1 MSSRKRVPSVDRRPT
16 ATKRHA
22 RRLMSYLH
30 SLRLGN
36 GVRLGTRQLAQLA
49 LVLLVASFIIFACVY
64 LTPGSPEQ
72 VLFGNRKVSEAA
84 RAAVRAQYHLD
95 DPLLARYWYWLTGAL
110 HGDFGTSLAYR
121 EPVSVRISAAAPT
134 SALLIAYAS
143 LLIVVLGVLLGALT
157 ALRPG
162 KLDGFVLLVTNIGV
176 AIPTFV
182 ASTLLI
188 SIFAVRLGWF
198 PVFGAGDGLADQL
211 WHLTLPAVA
220 LAIWAVALLTR
231 VTRSAMREELRQEHV
246 ETARARGLAPRR
258 VVRRHVLRN
267 ALIPI
272 STVVGLQ
279 TAGLIS
285 GAVIVEQAFNLNGLG
300 QLLITAVG
308 QNDFA
313 TVQAVALL
321 LVAAFVVV
329 NAVIDLLYLVLDPRV
344 RAQHAAR

>member
-1 MSSRKRVPSVDRRPT
+1 MSDLLSRIRPSSGGIRFG
-16 ATKRHA
+16 
-22 RRLMSYLH
+22 
-30 SLRLGN
+30 LR
-36 GVRLGTRQLAQLA
+36 QIAQLA
-49 LVLLVASFIIFACVY
+49 LVLLAASFIIFACVY
-64 LTPGSPEQ
+64 LAPGSPEQ

-95 DPLLARYWYWLTGAL
+95 DPFLARYWYWLTSAL

-121 EPVSVRISAAAPT
+121 EPVSVRISGAIGT
-134 SALLIAYAS
+134 SALLISYAS
-143 LLIVVLGVLLGALT
+143 VLIVGVGVLLGSVA

-162 KLDGFVLLVTNIGV
+162 KLDGLVMLVTNIGV
-176 AIPTFV
+176 AVPTFV

-188 SIFAVRLGWF
+188 SVFAVQLGWF
-198 PVFGAGDGLADQL
+198 PVYGAGKGLLDQL

-220 LAIWAVALLTR
+220 LAAWAVALLAR
-231 VTRSAMREELRQEHV
+231 VTRSAMRDELQHEHV
-246 ETARARGLAPRR
+246 ETARARGIAPRLI
-258 VVRRHVLRN
+258 VRRHVLRN

-300 QLLITAVG
+300 QLLLTAVG

-321 LVAAFVVV
+321 LVAAFVVINTLV
-329 NAVIDLLYLVLDPRV
+329 DLLYVVLDPRV
-344 RAQHAAR
+344 RAGHALR

>member
-1 MSSRKRVPSVDRRPT
+1 MSDLNPRT
-16 ATKRHA
+16 FLAN
-22 RRLMSYLH
+22 
-30 SLRLGN
+30 G
-36 GVRLGTRQLAQLA
+36 GVRFGLRQLGQLA
-49 LVLLVASFIIFACVY
+49 LVLLIASFIIFACVY
-64 LTPGSPEQ
+64 LTPGTPEQ

-84 RAAVRAQYHLD
+84 RGAVRAQYHLD
-95 DPLLARYWYWLTGAL
+95 DPFLARYWYWLTGAL

-121 EPVSVRISAAAPT
+121 EPVSVRISGAIGT
-134 SALLIAYAS
+134 SALLITYAS
-143 LLIVVLGVLLGALT
+143 VLIVGFGIVLGSVA

-162 KLDGFVLLVTNIGV
+162 KVDGLVMLATNVGV
-176 AIPTFV
+176 AVPTFV

-188 SIFAVRLGWF
+188 SVFAVQLGWF
-198 PVFGAGDGLADQL
+198 PVFGAGNGLLDQL

-220 LAIWAVALLTR
+220 LGLWAVALLAR
-231 VTRSAMREELRQEHV
+231 VTRSAMREELRHEHV
-246 ETARARGLAPRR
+246 ETARARGIAPRL

-272 STVVGLQ
+272 STVVGVQ

-321 LVAAFVVV
+321 LVTAFVVV
-329 NAVIDLLYLVLDPRV
+329 NTLVDLLYLVLDPRV
-344 RAQHAAR
+344 RAQKAIR